1 MAEASRAR
9 SQSRDTEQE
18 SNTSSDDWDY
28 RSRSSSVESVHKNML
43 FTERQSSCDNETSS
57 LDLSY
62 LNLDVDSCDSNMS
75 QFPKTLSTINLS
87 GNRLTGFPHQLVSYS
102 RIQMLDLSQN
112 QLTSI
117 SPEICELKLL
127 TTLICANNQLDN
139 NSLPKDFGL
148 SFANSLRVLS
158 LSGNLVRIL
167 IINSKNLFFKL
178 GNS

>member
-1 MAEASRAR
+1 
-9 SQSRDTEQE
+9 
-18 SNTSSDDWDY
+18 
-28 RSRSSSVESVHKNML
+28 
-43 FTERQSSCDNETSS
+43 
-57 LDLSY
+57 
-62 LNLDVDSCDSNMS
+62 MS

-117 SPEICELKLL
+117 SPQICELKLL